1 MLNENSAIAGRVVL
15 ARQMSTIVLLAAL
28 LLMTTPTLAE
38 QKRYRIDTEH
48 MSIAFLVE
56 HIGFAKVLGRFRS
69 ARGEYSFDESSGALS
84 DVRIEVETA
93 SVSTDHD
100 QRDRHLRG
108 DDFLDTDEHPLM
120 VFTAT
125 GATALADRTYM
136 IDGELELLGIKQP
149 LQLKARWNK
158 SGNYPFGGN
167 PYVMGV
173 SARGSFKRSAFGM
186 TYAVDNGLVGDEVE
200 LIIEFEARP
209 Q

>member
-1 MLNENSAIAGRVVL
+1 MLTRSDAIAVR
-15 ARQMSTIVLLAAL
+15 RWTILSVL
-28 LLMTTPTLAE
+28 LLMTASATAE
-38 QKRYRIDTEH
+38 EKRYVIDTEH

-56 HIGFAKVLGRFRS
+56 HIGFAKVLGRFRE
-69 ARGEYSFDESSGALS
+69 AKGEYTFDETSAVLS
-84 DVRIEVETA
+84 NVRIEVQTA

-100 QRDRHLRG
+100 RRDNHLRG
-108 DDFLDTDEHPLM
+108 GDFLDSDDHPLM

-125 GATALADRTYM
+125 SATTEANRTYT
-136 IDGELELLGIKQP
+136 INGELELLGVKQP

-158 SGNYPFGGN
+158 SGKYPFGGN

-186 TYAVDNGLVGDEVE
+186 TYAVNNGLVGDEVE